1 MMALR
6 ALGVAAATLLPLP
19 ALAAVEIQEVT
30 SEGGITAWLV
40 EEDSIPFVAIELRFD
55 GGANLDLPGKRGA
68 TNLMMALLEEGAAD
82 RDARAFAE
90 AAEGLAASFGFDAYN
105 DSVSVTASVLT
116 ENRDE
121 ALDLL
126 RDALVEPQFEQ
137 DDIDRVRDQVLAV
150 IAQDEQDPQEI
161 ASATMSRLAFP
172 DHPYGTELEGT
183 RETVSSLTRE
193 DLVEAHRRALTR
205 DDVIVGVTGDITAE
219 ELGPLLD
226 ELLGD
231 LPEGGA
237 AEVPQAEYSLPGG
250 VTVVDF
256 PSPQSVVL
264 FGHEGIMRDDEDFF
278 PAFVMNHILG
288 GAGFE
293 SKLMQEVREERG
305 LTYGIGSYLV
315 PRDLAAQYMGQFSSS
330 NDTAAEAIEIVRG
343 IWEDVAENGIATD
356 RLEAAKTYLTGAYP
370 LRFDGNANIAGI
382 LVGMQAQD
390 LPIEYIE
397 TRNELVNAV
406 TPEDIARVARRVLQ
420 PGNLH
425 FVVVGQPEGLET
437 GDAPESAASDG

>member
-237 AEVPQAEYSLPGG
+237 AEVPEAAYSLPGG